1 MIDTAASLD
10 NMLESVDPTRRIRHI
25 LGRLGKFCW
34 SSLQV
39 FIRSVIIVV
48 KFLLRLDVLIILV
61 IQQLS
66 CRFGLSR
73 ADPFLRWTIEPPE

>member
-1 MIDTAASLD
+1 MIDTASSLD
-10 NMLESVDPTRRIRHI
+10 NMLESVDPSRRIRQF
-25 LGRLGKFCW
+25 LGRIRKFCW

-39 FIRSVIIVV
+39 FIRSVIIAVES
-48 KFLLRLDVLIILV
+48 LLRLDVLIILV

-73 ADPFLRWTIEPPE
+73 ADPFLRLTIEPPE